1 MPRAL
6 RSLFALWCALALT
19 ATPADAASPGRL
31 LVTGGG
37 APGWTLPPVRGNG
50 VDLNFATGQY
60 WLKGA
65 TGPVQNS
72 RATAETCFTSG
83 GNLVQAGP
91 YQNCVTDLGVGAWE
105 GRTNSVPNNTSA
117 SGWSYLDIGGV
128 VHSTPTVTTVNGY
141 NVISTSYVGTPSA
154 SGTVEIVY
162 TGASPVSVIDGQ
174 TWTLS
179 ESLSYSGSL
188 TNISSLQTAAFWQTA
203 GGTYISGSYASPSI
217 STSLVRYQ
225 QSFVVS
231 NSGANVASAINA
243 LLQFNFTSGQAVN
256 VTFNIAVPQ
265 LELNPNIPAS
275 VASATTEQLVSSA
288 LANGSGSG
296 YSNTSG
302 TMTWNG
308 SGCVVNPVLA
318 VTYAAGV
325 ATVTG
330 VNNGGTCASG
340 NVMTAAAWTAGG
352 GITGGSGFT
361 ATVTLTNF
369 LGYGASQTGT
379 LTWSGAGCSVN
390 PVLNATSGGG
400 GGLVSINSVVTPGSC
415 TTFPT
420 SAAVST
426 WTAGG
431 GLTGSGSLGI
441 ALTPVNNSAQAFATT
456 PILTTSGA
464 LARAPDNITLP
475 VAACSGSG
483 SLYGIGTPAAPPGY
497 PQNQAFAQIDEGD
510 SHNRVT
516 FFRATSGY
524 VVSNSTVAAVGVNV
538 NASAAPVAA
547 GVSGKTSVFATASML
562 QTVYNNGT
570 INSGAVTG
578 FPAGMTTLRIG
589 VENGVQAPLNGTISR
604 VAVACGQSLLNQ

>member
-225 QSFVVS
+225 QSLVVS

-275 VASATTEQLVSSA
+275 VASATVATGGTCTPGSNITWTIPTT
-288 LANGSGSG
+288 NG
-296 YSNTSG
+296 G
-302 TMTWNG
+302 T
-308 SGCVVNPVLA
+308 A
-318 VTYAAGV
+318 

-330 VNNGGTCASG
+330 TVTGTTLSGALTVTAAGSFTVDATHGLPASPVTVTGGTC
-340 NVMTAAAWTAGG
+340 TTQP
-352 GITGGSGFT
+352 T
-361 ATVTLTNF
+361 
-369 LGYGASQTGT
+369 
-379 LTWSGAGCSVN
+379 
-390 PVLNATSGGG
+390 
-400 GGLVSINSVVTPGSC
+400 IN
-415 TTFPT
+415 
-420 SAAVST
+420 
-426 WTAGG
+426 
-431 GLTGSGSLGI
+431 I
-441 ALTPVNNSAQAFATT
+441 TPVNNSAQAFATT

-475 VAACSGSG
+475 VVACAGSG

-497 PQNQAFAQIDEGD
+497 PQNQEFAQIDDGT
-510 SHNRVT
+510 SHNRVA
-516 FFRATSGY
+516 FLRATSGY
-524 VVSNSTVAAVGVNV
+524 VVSNSTVVSVGVNV

-547 GVSGKTSVFATASML
+547 GVSGKTSVFATASTL

-589 VENGVQAPLNGTISR
+589 VANGGQAPFNGTISR